1 MGQKDIPLDTGVS
14 NLEIG
19 VPKLGVVPLILENRG
34 SNLDYRVSK
43 LALESLNFHQKD
55 PTEGQ
60 KDQTTDEQHTNFK

>member
-1 MGQKDIPLDTGVS
+1 MGQKDVPLDTGVS
-14 NLEIG
+14 NLGIG

-43 LALESLNFHQKD
+43 LALESLNFHQKG

-60 KDQTTDEQHTNFK
+60 KDQTIDEQHTNFK